1 MRMCYLMM
9 SSEIRWWKIT
19 GYRQMDR
26 PMERRTH
33 PHIETR
39 ERISKCRRTINNIS
53 KHNISSFSLLVSLFD
68 LLLLQNFD
76 SRQVSPAETDNI
88 YRQKGQK
95 RQQRQKGQKRQQRQK
110 RPTYWLWSSRQTRNV
125 IFVWQETRQCAS
137 SSYNPAGRP
146 TDRPAAPLTR
156 SWHKILTR

>member
-1 MRMCYLMM
+1 
-9 SSEIRWWKIT
+9 
-19 GYRQMDR
+19 MDR

-95 RQQRQKGQKRQQRQK
+95 RQQRQKGQKRDNRETK
-110 RPTYWLWSSRQTRNV
+110 ETNILTLKFSPDPKCHFCLTRN
-125 IFVWQETRQCAS
+125 AS
-137 SSYNPAGRP
+137 MRFFLIQPGRP
-146 TDRPAAPLTR
+146 TDRPAR
-156 SWHKILTR
+156 STIDKIVTQNIDKIDGKRGILQGKITSRH